1 MPNARFKVLF
11 STHRQTHTHTRTHTQ
26 AHKASGTRR
35 GCNLTPR
42 SMQQKILNA
51 FHALRL
57 TLSLSQL
64 LLSLSLPQSLLQSA
78 LLLCFP
84 SLSHPLS
91 VYPHT
96 QRSAACLR
104 VSSSDVTAAVAV
116 SVDMGVALT
125 ATTPTNLLANL
136 GITHT
141 RTHTPTQS
149 NTLMLLLLLHTTH
162 FKNLQ
167 LCKFQLNNRLFC
179 CLRSCLCICWLPLC
193 LCWLSAGCCTLPF
206 VQQFYQPT
214 FTLIPN
220 MQMSCQRSG
229 EPTPGVIYS
238 IG

>member
-1 MPNARFKVLF
+1 MPNARFKVLL

-78 LLLCFP
+78 LLLCFS

-179 CLRSCLCICWLPLC
+179 CLRSCLHLLAAPLPLQT
-193 LCWLSAGCCTLPF
+193 GCCTLPF

>member
-1 MPNARFKVLF
+1 MHVLKCC
-11 STHRQTHTHTRTHTQ
+11 SALIGKHTRTHTHTQ

-179 CLRSCLCICWLPLC
+179 CLRSCLYICWLPLC
-193 LCWLSAGCCTLPF
+193 LCRLAAALCPLFNNFISRLSRLS
-206 VQQFYQPT
+206 PT
-214 FTLIPN
+214 CKCPAN
-220 MQMSCQRSG
+220 GQESRHQA
-229 EPTPGVIYS
+229 
-238 IG
+238 

>member
-1 MPNARFKVLF
+1 MLL

-84 SLSHPLS
+84 SLSLSHPLS

-141 RTHTPTQS
+141 RTHTHTEQHS
-149 NTLMLLLLLHTTH
+149 NAAAAAAHDTFQKFAVMQISIKQQALLPPPL
-162 FKNLQ
+162 
-167 LCKFQLNNRLFC
+167 
-179 CLRSCLCICWLPLC
+179 LPLY
-193 LCWLSAGCCTLPF
+193 LLAAPLP
-206 VQQFYQPT
+206 
-214 FTLIPN
+214 L
-220 MQMSCQRSG
+220 
-229 EPTPGVIYS
+229 
-238 IG
+238 

>member
-1 MPNARFKVLF
+1 M
-11 STHRQTHTHTRTHTQ
+11 RQTWNKSLYNTYTLYLNTVCLMHALKCCPALVGKHTHTHTQ

-35 GCNLTPR
+35 GCNLTPW

-57 TLSLSQL
+57 TLAISVVATVAAAAGS
-64 LLSLSLPQSLLQSA
+64 SA
-78 LLLCFP
+78 LFSISLY
-84 SLSHPLS
+84 LSHPLS

-141 RTHTPTQS
+141 RTHTHRA
-149 NTLMLLLLLHTTH
+149 TL
-162 FKNLQ
+162 
-167 LCKFQLNNRLFC
+167 
-179 CLRSCLCICWLPLC
+179 
-193 LCWLSAGCCTLPF
+193 
-206 VQQFYQPT
+206 
-214 FTLIPN
+214 
-220 MQMSCQRSG
+220 
-229 EPTPGVIYS
+229 
-238 IG
+238 